1 MKLRH
6 ATITA
11 ITIVGVEYVA
21 KRGVFDMPDDHAAT
35 AASLYPGFED
45 ASKKVAS
52 KASDATNEQD
62 GPQDTP
68 QDDPQKAQ
76 DGPQGAQTDQS
87 QANPQA

>member
-11 ITIVGVEYVA
+11 ITIFGVEYVA

-52 KASDATNEQD
+52 KASDATNE
-62 GPQDTP
+62 
-68 QDDPQKAQ
+68 